1 MNTSQKDTFITTF
14 PLISTMLRFI
24 SLGSSRCSFSIMHS
38 QINMRSSDNKGR
50 GRRSSSLAD
59 NTSTRFFAFRYS
71 FDTRRVCNTSKLL
84 PIPFLFDQTFSNFV
98 LHTKTY
104 CISISIHQKF
114 FHFSVIVSN
123 LNQKFNQKIYPS
135 NSFRKLKIIVQ
146 SFPRRSKRSS
156 LLL

>member
-104 CISISIHQKF
+104 SISISIHQKF

-123 LNQKFNQKIYPS
+123 LKRNLTKKYIPLIYLE
-135 NSFRKLKIIVQ
+135 N
-146 SFPRRSKRSS
+146 
-156 LLL
+156 